1 MNGITAK
8 QYYLIKKNSYKIF
21 YEKEVKNMSKKL
33 KILEEIIEKIENSIF
48 KEYLLNLREEEF
60 GINKGRNFLSN
71 KYEEIEE
78 FYKIHEKDEVYE
90 NKNS

>member
-1 MNGITAK
+1 
-8 QYYLIKKNSYKIF
+8 
-21 YEKEVKNMSKKL
+21 MSKKL

-71 KYEEIEE
+71 KYKGIEE
-78 FYKIHEKDEVYE
+78 FYKIHKKDEVYE

>member
-1 MNGITAK
+1 
-8 QYYLIKKNSYKIF
+8 
-21 YEKEVKNMSKKL
+21 MSKKL

-60 GINKGRNFLSN
+60 GINKGRNFLSS